1 MIGLIHSR
9 FFVREETMGFLDNLL
24 RREVR
29 KVVGS
34 AVDAVADSIINAVQG
49 KDGQDGGNTASA
61 GDLAATENK
70 VDKTGSIA
78 YGNGAIK
85 ENKGAT
91 RQANC
96 SGEHLLR
103 RRIEEIAAREKPEY
117 ELRQKVSSSQVGAPR
132 GAEPYF
138 DYGFYRDGMLAAVIQ
153 ILDDNNAYC
162 RKSVRLAQQAC
173 KDRQVAYMN
182 FMSYM
187 TNRPEYIAKRLE
199 EKLR

>member
-1 MIGLIHSR
+1 MIGLVHGR
-9 FFVREETMGFLDNLL
+9 FFVREEIMGFLDNLL

-29 KVVGS
+29 KAVSG
-34 AVDAVADSIINAVQG
+34 AVDMVADGIINAVTGQ
-49 KDGQDGGNTASA
+49 DGQDGGNTVSAADPAAS
-61 GDLAATENK
+61 GDK
-70 VDKTGSIA
+70 FGSIA
-78 YGNGAIK
+78 YGNGALK

-96 SGEHLLR
+96 SGERLLR
-103 RRIEEIAAREKPEY
+103 HRIEEIAAREKPEY
-117 ELRQKVSSSQVGAPR
+117 ELRQKVSSSQVGAPG

-173 KDRQVAYMN
+173 EDRQVAYMN

>member
-1 MIGLIHSR
+1 
-9 FFVREETMGFLDNLL
+9 MGFLDNLL

-29 KVVGS
+29 KIVSG
-34 AVDAVADSIINAVQG
+34 AVDTVADGIINAVTGQE
-49 KDGQDGGNTASA
+49 GQDGGNTAPA
-61 GDLAATENK
+61 ADLAASG
-70 VDKTGSIA
+70 DKAGSIA

-85 ENKGAT
+85 ENKAAT

-96 SGEHLLR
+96 SGERLLR
-103 RRIEEIAAREKPEY
+103 GRIEEIAAREKPEY
-117 ELRQKVSSSQVGAPR
+117 ELRQKVPGSQVGAPR

-138 DYGFYRDGMLAAVIQ
+138 DYGFYRDGMLAAVIL

-162 RKSVRLAQQAC
+162 RKSVRLARQAC
-173 KDRQVAYMN
+173 EERQVAYMN

-199 EKLR
+199 ENLR